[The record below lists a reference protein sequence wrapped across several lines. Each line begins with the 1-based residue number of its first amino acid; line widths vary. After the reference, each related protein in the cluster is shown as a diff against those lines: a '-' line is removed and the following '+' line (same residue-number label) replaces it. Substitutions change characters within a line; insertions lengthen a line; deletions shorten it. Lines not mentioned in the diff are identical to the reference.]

1 MGQWIMIIS
10 TFKPFM
16 GYQGVQMEC
25 HLDICAIPRPEV
37 ATQLFLNGFSNSCSS
52 VYAQLRRAQNLENF
66 NVNVFFENSLVML
79 EGETL
84 QLNALIDCGRIKPR

>member
-1 MGQWIMIIS
+1 
-10 TFKPFM
+10 
-16 GYQGVQMEC
+16 MEC
-25 HLDICAIPRPEV
+25 HLDIYAIPRPEV

-66 NVNVFFENSLVML
+66 NVNALFENSLVML

-84 QLNALIDCGRIKPR
+84 QLNVFIDCGRFKPR